1 MGRTPRIAPLSAS
14 QPSPTLIGMLQEQQG
29 LLQKL
34 LHEQQEVIKAVN
46 KNDKRIALI
55 QATLEKYNKSSNFCS
70 SSREK
75 RRTVTKDLTAGLAA
89 CVRVLWL
96 LPDR

>member
-55 QATLEKYNKSSNFCS
+55 QATLEKYNKSSYFLFFIWG
-70 SSREK
+70 EK
-75 RRTVTKDLTAGLAA
+75 ENCDKGSH
-89 CVRVLWL
+89 CK
-96 LPDR
+96 